1 MSAKFITGVLTA
13 AALITALAA
22 APAQARNDRDHDA
35 FKKVVIGA
43 TTFYLLNELIRE
55 AERGNKGKAIV
66 GNGGRGKHGGHGGY
80 ATKKRPIPKHCIRTT
95 HGKKKDRRRVA
106 TRNCLKHNYRGLKR
120 LPSACKT
127 RFWHNGAKHKGYGM
141 RCLRNHGFRVSGRR

>member
-22 APAQARNDRDHDA
+22 APAQARNNNDA

-55 AERGNKGKAIV
+55 AERN
-66 GNGGRGKHGGHGGY
+66 NGGKVIIGHGRDNGRGHGGHGGY
-80 ATKKRPIPKHCIRTT
+80 KTKKPPIPKHCIRST
-95 HGKKKDRRRVA
+95 HGKKSDRRRVA
-106 TRNCLKHNYRGLKR
+106 TRNCLKHNYRGFKR
-120 LPSACKT
+120 LPKACKT
-127 RFWHNGAKHKGYGM
+127 SFWQRGNKRKGYGV